1 MSETEQTRAE
11 NKHIFMVND
20 SAELLEVVRG
30 LLQDEEYNVTT
41 TNFVPET
48 FDQVAALDPDLLIV
62 DLAIGQRSG
71 WDLLERLTADAATS
85 GIPIIV
91 LSTSPDL
98 LDEARTD
105 PARYGAQRFIRKP
118 FDLEDLLTAI
128 EELIGRA

>member
-1 MSETEQTRAE
+1 MSQTEQTRGK
-11 NKHIFMVND
+11 NKHIFMVNR

-48 FDQVAALDPDLLIV
+48 FDQVAALDPDLLII
-62 DLAIGQRSG
+62 DLVIGQRSS
-71 WDLLERLTADAATS
+71 WALLERLTADATMHR
-85 GIPIIV
+85 IPIIV
-91 LSTSPDL
+91 LSTNADL
-98 LDEARTD
+98 LEEAQAD

-118 FDLEDLLTAI
+118 FDLEDLLSAV